1 MNAEYYVIL
10 FVRTYWRRAYTNSV
24 LIFIYFMFYVTLL
37 HETLMILESR
47 CFHFWQSTNFYIIL
61 TANFDDETVNKISVL
76 KFEHEEAGNTL

>member
-1 MNAEYYVIL
+1 MVFYL
-10 FVRTYWRRAYTNSV
+10 FLLTGEGPIPTVFCFSF
-24 LIFIYFMFYVTLL
+24 IFIFYVTLL